1 MELWYICQGSFLYFK
16 IYRVEITIEIE
27 ILDKQNHRKKLIKQK
42 LIDFY

>member
-27 ILDKQNHRKKLIKQK
+27 ILDKQNHRIKINK
-42 LIDFY
+42 AKVD